1 MPTTTL
7 PLRFRVQLAR
17 ACFFTALAGHA
28 GGLAHAAHAN
38 DQRAVGVKA
47 AVVSAEP
54 HATDVGLAVMRDG
67 GNAVDAAVA
76 VAFALAVTH
85 PQAGNLGGGGFLVLR
100 TRDGKELAL
109 DFRETAPRKAHRDM
123 YLDADGKVIPRSSTY
138 TALAVGTPGSVAG
151 LARVHALYGSKPWA
165 ELVAPAVALARD
177 GFAVSHFLSAA
188 LASHKEVLAQWP
200 STAAIFLP
208 DGRPLETGVL
218 LVQKDLAATLERI
231 AAEGPDGFYRG
242 QTAELIEAAMKRH
255 GGLID
260 GEDLAAYKAI
270 EREPLRG
277 SYRGHRILAMP
288 PPSSGGVALLQM
300 LNVVERYDLGALGRG
315 SSAALHLQI
324 EAMKRAYAD
333 RAKWLGDPDFY
344 PVPIEGLVAKDYA
357 EGLAKDIDL
366 DRATTI
372 VQAGSPKGAVLGESK
387 ETTHFS
393 ILDADGAAV
402 ACTTTLN
409 STFGN
414 GQVVEGAGFLLN
426 NEMDDFSAK
435 PGVPNQFGLVGAEA
449 NAIQPGKRMLSSMTP
464 TIVLDAEG
472 KRPWLVLGSPGGGR
486 IINTVFQVVCN
497 VIDHRLAL
505 HSAVAAPRIHQ
516 QWLPRQVYWEE
527 LALPRDVREKLEL
540 RGQSFRA
547 EATSIGR
554 CQAIHWVGEGRVE
567 AVADP
572 RSGGSAR
579 AY

>member
-1 MPTTTL
+1 M
-7 PLRFRVQLAR
+7 
-17 ACFFTALAGHA
+17 
-28 GGLAHAAHAN
+28 
-38 DQRAVGVKA
+38 
-47 AVVSAEP
+47 
-54 HATDVGLAVMRDG
+54 
-67 GNAVDAAVA
+67 
-76 VAFALAVTH
+76 
-85 PQAGNLGGGGFLVLR
+85 
-100 TRDGKELAL
+100 
-109 DFRETAPRKAHRDM
+109 
-123 YLDADGKVIPRSSTY
+123 
-138 TALAVGTPGSVAG
+138 
-151 LARVHALYGSKPWA
+151 
-165 ELVAPAVALARD
+165 
-177 GFAVSHFLSAA
+177 
-188 LASHKEVLAQWP
+188 
-200 STAAIFLP
+200 
-208 DGRPLETGVL
+208 
-218 LVQKDLAATLERI
+218 
-231 AAEGPDGFYRG
+231 
-242 QTAELIEAAMKRH
+242 
-255 GGLID
+255 
-260 GEDLAAYKAI
+260 
-270 EREPLRG
+270 
-277 SYRGHRILAMP
+277 
-288 PPSSGGVALLQM
+288 
-300 LNVVERYDLGALGRG
+300 
-315 SSAALHLQI
+315 
-324 EAMKRAYAD
+324 
-333 RAKWLGDPDFY
+333 
-344 PVPIEGLVAKDYA
+344 
-357 EGLAKDIDL
+357 
-366 DRATTI
+366 
-372 VQAGSPKGAVLGESK
+372 LGESK